1 MDLLSERI
9 LCLNKNF
16 YALCIIDVKEAFK
29 LVCTNKAVIMDEN
42 YVSHQLESWHAHTN
56 EETDQLIRTVDKA
69 FKLPEVI
76 RLTSFDKIMEYTLHL
91 TRQNVFSRDNYICQ
105 YCRSQMTREQLTID
119 HVVPRSRK
127 AEFKMSPQEI
137 NSWENVVTSCQIC
150 NSTKNNRTPEE
161 AGMPLLKTPTKPIE
175 GVRGLQRREIKP
187 SWKLYLNIG
196 EK

>member
-1 MDLLSERI
+1 MDILSERI

-16 YALCIIDVKEAFK
+16 YALCIIDAKEAFR
-29 LVCTNKAVIMDEN
+29 LVCANKAVIMDES
-42 YVSHQLESWHAHTN
+42 YVSHKLDSWANHTN
-56 EETDQLIRTVDKA
+56 KETDLLIRTVDKA

-76 RLTSFDKIMEYTLHL
+76 RLISFDKIMEYTLHL
-91 TRQNVFSRDNYICQ
+91 TRQNVFSRDSYICQ
-105 YCRSQMTREQLTID
+105 YCRSQIIREKLTID
-119 HVVPRSRK
+119 HVIPRSRK
-127 AEFKMSPQEI
+127 TEFKMSSQEI

-161 AGMPLLKTPTKPIE
+161 AGMPLLKTPARPKEEI
-175 GVRGLQRREIKP
+175 RGFEYKEIKP